1 MLEQQISHEDIRS
14 FNEALE
20 RQNAEVLKIFNSRE
34 YKAGVFLFKLKD
46 CILGLKIKSIRGYFR
61 RIRALRKSRITKEQ
75 DFDGECTTSPDDYF
89 LDGRIAVYT
98 SIFGKYDLIQ
108 EPIFKPNNIDYFIIT
123 DQDVKSD
130 SMWKTREVKLS
141 EKLSN
146 TEKNRYV
153 KMHPDLLFPEYDYS
167 IYVDGSI
174 KIISDLTPFVKS
186 INEYGIAVHKH
197 SQRSCLYE
205 ELESAI
211 ISYKISRKE
220 ADQYRA
226 FLESERMPSQYGLCE
241 CGIIARQHNNRT
253 CKKVMEDW
261 WEQFNSYI
269 KRDQISLPYVLYKNN
284 ITINQVAT
292 LGENIYRNKSI
303 RINEH
308 C

>member
-1 MLEQQISHEDIRS
+1 MLEQQITREDIRL

-20 RQNAEVLKIFNSRE
+20 RQNAEVVKILNSRE
-34 YKAGVFLFKLKD
+34 YKAGVFLFKLKE

-61 RIRALRKSRITKEQ
+61 RIRAMNKTRITVEL
-75 DFDGECTTSPDDYF
+75 DYRNEYTASIDDYF

-108 EPIFKPNNIDYFIIT
+108 EPIFRPNNIDYYIIT
-123 DQDVKSD
+123 DQDVKRD
-130 SMWKTREVKLS
+130 SMWKKREVNIP
-141 EKLSN
+141 EKLDN
-146 TEKNRYV
+146 VEKNRYA
-153 KMHPDLLFPEYDYS
+153 KMHADILFPEYEYS

-174 KIISDLTPFVKS
+174 HIISDLTPFVKA
-186 INEYGIAVHKH
+186 IRECGIAVHKH
-197 SQRSCLYE
+197 SQRTCLYE
-205 ELESAI
+205 ELNSAI
-211 ISYKISRKE
+211 TSYKISRKE
-220 ADQYRA
+220 ADRYRI
-226 FLESERMPSQYGLCE
+226 FLESEGMPIKYGLCE
-241 CGIIARQHNNRT
+241 CGIIARKHNNSI

-261 WEQFNSYI
+261 WVQFSSYI

-292 LGENIYRNKSI
+292 LGDNIYRNKSI